1 VKNLNFFIKKNTD
14 NITFISGLT
23 RSGKSILCPIVSSF
37 RNHEMFIMNSIA
49 ENILHLNLCKNIH
62 DDAAKHLIKL
72 TFNERFHDLTIGRNL
87 NLKAG
92 DYTNVKKHVNF
103 KDYDKRINTD
113 DSVNLF
119 KKIKKKNFV
128 VMFHDLMVNLKI
140 IFKCYPKVKIINI
153 TRNPIDLILDWAN
166 KKYDL
171 DFYKDVRNTTLCYTN
186 KKLILPYYLNFSSQ
200 KISKKNNKFENII
213 NQIYILEKLY
223 EKNFK
228 MISGNYKKNI
238 LNLTFDNLTIKTSHV
253 IKEIEFF
260 LKNKKTIHTKKILL
274 NENCPRKIN
283 LKTRKENEIFIKKK
297 INKSSLNKL
306 RYLMNRFDNL
316 NRL

>member
-1 VKNLNFFIKKNTD
+1 
-14 NITFISGLT
+14 
-23 RSGKSILCPIVSSF
+23 
-37 RNHEMFIMNSIA
+37 MFIMNSIA

-92 DYTNVKKHVNF
+92 DYTSIKKHINF
-103 KDYDKRINTD
+103 KDYDKRINTE

-140 IFKCYPKVKIINI
+140 IFKCYPEVKIINI

-253 IKEIEFF
+253 IKKIEFF